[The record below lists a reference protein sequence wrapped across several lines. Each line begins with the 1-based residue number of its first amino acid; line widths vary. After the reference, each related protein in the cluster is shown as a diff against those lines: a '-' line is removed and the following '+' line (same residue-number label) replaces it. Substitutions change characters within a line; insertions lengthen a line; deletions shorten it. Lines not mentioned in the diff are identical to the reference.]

1 MTAPLLS
8 VRGLT
13 VDLRHRAGVRRLI
26 DGVSLDLARG
36 EILGLVGESGAGKTL
51 LSRALVRLLPS
62 PRLHIAAGQV
72 MLDGRELTTAA
83 EADLRAV
90 RGGAIG
96 MVFQNPT
103 SHLDPVMR
111 VGDQIAQGIRHHN
124 GLRPNAAR
132 AAAIEL
138 LEQVGFTDPA
148 QRFGAYPHEFS
159 VGMRQRAMIA
169 AALSCNPRILI
180 ADEPT
185 SALDVTTQA
194 QILRLLTDLR
204 DRRGLAIILISHD
217 PAVVAR
223 TCDRVAVLRDGRI
236 VEEGATRSLLAAPR
250 HPYTMALVRTHPSRP
265 ADVIRNRPP
274 APGPSPPTPML
285 EIEDLEVRYR
295 RGGIRPGDRRRGNV
309 ALTGINLRVLPGEA
323 VGIVGESGSGKS
335 TLARAL
341 LGLTPITF
349 GHVGYDR
356 GDEAHDRG
364 AVPAAL
370 RRDAAMIFQDH
381 DNALNPRLTVGQ
393 ALAEVLAVRRKAA
406 PIDIPLRVGE
416 LLDLVALDRAFADRK
431 PRSMSGGQCQRAG
444 IARAL
449 AVGPRLLI
457 ADECV
462 TGLDATIQTQI
473 VDLLRELKGQMG
485 LTLMFIAHDLG
496 IVRRLCDRV
505 VVMRRGEIVE
515 EGRSA
520 ELFARPRHPYTAALV
535 AASPGLDPDR
545 PLRVADVLPGDD
557 RPNEE
562 RYA

>member
-1 MTAPLLS
+1 M
-8 VRGLT
+8 
-13 VDLRHRAGVRRLI
+13 
-26 DGVSLDLARG
+26 LA
-36 EILGLVGESGAGKTL
+36 
-51 LSRALVRLLPS
+51 
-62 PRLHIAAGQV
+62 
-72 MLDGRELTTAA
+72 
-83 EADLRAV
+83 
-90 RGGAIG
+90 
-96 MVFQNPT
+96 
-103 SHLDPVMR
+103 
-111 VGDQIAQGIRHHN
+111 
-124 GLRPNAAR
+124 
-132 AAAIEL
+132 
-138 LEQVGFTDPA
+138 QVGFTDPA

-169 AALSCNPRILI
+169 AALSCNPRILV

-250 HPYTMALVRTHPSRP
+250 HPHTMVLVRTHPSRP

-274 APGPSPPTPML
+274 TPGPAPSTPVL

-295 RGGIRPGDRRRGNV
+295 RGGIRSGDRRRGNV
-309 ALTGINLRVLPGEA
+309 ALTGINLRVIQGEA

-335 TLARAL
+335 TLARAV
-341 LGLTPITF
+341 LGLTPITS
-349 GHVGYDR
+349 GHVRYDR
-356 GDEAHDRG
+356 GDGADDRG

-393 ALAEVLAVRRKAA
+393 ALAEVLAVRRNTA
-406 PIDIPLRVGE
+406 PVDIPRRVGE

-449 AVGPRLLI
+449 AVGPQLLI

-473 VDLLRELKGQMG
+473 VDLLRDLQERMG
-485 LTLMFIAHDLG
+485 LTLLFIAHDLG

-545 PLRVADVLPGDD
+545 PLRAPDVLPGDD
-557 RPNEE
+557 QPNEE

>member
-8 VRGLT
+8 VRELA
-13 VDLRHRAGVRRLI
+13 VDLRHRAGTRRLI

-36 EILGLVGESGAGKTL
+36 EILGLVGESGSGKSL
-51 LSRALVRLLPS
+51 LSRAVVRLLPS
-62 PRLHIAAGQV
+62 PSLHIAAGQV
-72 MLDGRELTTAA
+72 LLDGRDLTSAS
-83 EADLRAV
+83 EAVLCTV

-111 VGDQIAQGIRHHN
+111 VGDQVAHGIRRHE
-124 GLRPNAAR
+124 GLGPKAAR

-138 LEQVGFTDPA
+138 LAQVGFPDPTRRYA
-148 QRFGAYPHEFS
+148 GYPHELS

-204 DRRGLAIILISHD
+204 DQRGLAIILISHD
-217 PAVVAR
+217 PAVVAQ
-223 TCDRVAVLRDGRI
+223 TCDRITVLRNGRI
-236 VEEGATRSLLAAPR
+236 VEEGHTRSLLAAPR
-250 HPYTMALVRTHPSRP
+250 HPYTVVLVRSHPSRSNDPVP
-265 ADVIRNRPP
+265 APPP
-274 APGPSPPTPML
+274 APDLTPPAPLL
-285 EIEDLEVRYR
+285 EVEDLEVRFR
-295 RGGIRPGDRRRGNV
+295 RGGVRFAGGRRGVV
-309 ALTGINLRVLPGEA
+309 ALKGIRLRVLPGEA

-335 TLARAL
+335 TLARAV
-341 LGLTPITF
+341 LGLTPITS
-349 GHVGYDR
+349 GHIRFDGGDLANDR
-356 GDEAHDRG
+356 R
-364 AVPAAL
+364 AVLAAL
-370 RRDAAMIFQDH
+370 RRDAAMVFQDH
-381 DNALNPRLTVGQ
+381 DNALNPRLTIGQ
-393 ALAEVLAVRRKAA
+393 ALAEVLAVRGSTA
-406 PIDIPLRVGE
+406 PAGIPRRVGE

-449 AVGPRLLI
+449 AVDPRLLI

-462 TGLDATIQTQI
+462 AGLDVTIQTQI
-473 VDLLRELKGQMG
+473 VDLLRELQRRMG
-485 LTLMFIAHDLG
+485 LTLLFIAHDLS
-496 IVRRLCDRV
+496 IVRRLCERV

-520 ELFARPRHPYTAALV
+520 EVFARPRHPYTAALI
-535 AASPGLDPDR
+535 AASPSIDPDR
-545 PLRVADVLPGDD
+545 PFRAAGFLQDHDQPD
-557 RPNEE
+557 EE